1 MSSRPVDRT
10 IPSTSSPLSPRMD
23 SLAIPSQ
30 APRRPPPHARQSSGA
45 SGSLRLPSLPRFHP
59 ANFASQNSSAA
70 ATPATGPNSPQPP
83 VSPHAYQRQQYS
95 DAQRQMYLYQQQLMA
110 SASRQ
115 ARGAI
120 PKPTS
125 PRLDPMGSPGP
136 VTPLELSGA
145 DGYLTAGMTS
155 NDAASH
161 VDKLIREEAL
171 RRGEISPGRTASV
184 GGR

>member
-1 MSSRPVDRT
+1 
-10 IPSTSSPLSPRMD
+10 
-23 SLAIPSQ
+23 
-30 APRRPPPHARQSSGA
+30 
-45 SGSLRLPSLPRFHP
+45 
-59 ANFASQNSSAA
+59 
-70 ATPATGPNSPQPP
+70 
-83 VSPHAYQRQQYS
+83 
-95 DAQRQMYLYQQQLMA
+95 MYLYQQQLMA